1 MAYQQTIGG
10 AKQMKKT
17 IKRIAL
23 TITVLLALI
32 GATGTVA
39 LASGYITWK
48 GSEDFHQT
56 LINLNLISERGRE
69 LTADNENIA
78 RELEQTR
85 NQLLDK
91 DNHINALEQEIEV
104 LEKRVDGNRTTQDQL
119 KQAEKDM
126 RDVKQKSEEV
136 LSEFN

>member
-1 MAYQQTIGG
+1 
-10 AKQMKKT
+10 MKKT
-17 IKRIAL
+17 IKRIG
-23 TITVLLALI
+23 ITLLAGFALL
-32 GATGTVA
+32 GAGTTVA
-39 LASGYITWK
+39 FASGYIQWG
-48 GSEDFHQT
+48 GSQDFQQT

-69 LTADNENIA
+69 LKANNENTN

-91 DNHINALEQEIEV
+91 DNQINALEQEIEA
-104 LEKRVDGNRTTQDQL
+104 LEKRVEGGKTTQDQL

-126 RDVKQKSEEV
+126 RDVKKKSEEV

>member
-1 MAYQQTIGG
+1 
-10 AKQMKKT
+10 MKKT

-23 TITVLLALI
+23 TITILLALI

-39 LASGYITWK
+39 LASGYIQWS
-48 GSEDFHQT
+48 GSSDFQQT
-56 LINLNLISERGRE
+56 LANLNLISERGRE
-69 LTADNENIA
+69 LKASNENIN

-91 DNHINALEQEIEV
+91 DNQINALEQEIEA
-104 LEKRVDGNRTTQDQL
+104 LEKRVDGNKTTQDQL

-126 RDVKQKSEEV
+126 RDVKKKSEEV
-136 LSEFN
+136 LGEFN

>member
-1 MAYQQTIGG
+1 
-10 AKQMKKT
+10 MKKT

-23 TITVLLALI
+23 TFTIVLALL

-39 LASGYITWK
+39 LASGYITWG
-48 GSEDFHQT
+48 GSEDFQQT
-56 LINLNLISERGRE
+56 LINLDLISKRGRE
-69 LTADNENIA
+69 LKASNENIN

-91 DNHINALEQEIEV
+91 DNQIDALEQEIEA
-104 LEKRVDGNRTTQDQL
+104 LEKRVEGGKTTQDQL

-126 RDVKQKSEEV
+126 RDVKNKSEEM
-136 LSEFN
+136 LKDFN

>member
-1 MAYQQTIGG
+1 
-10 AKQMKKT
+10 MKKT

-23 TITVLLALI
+23 TITILLALF
-32 GATGTVA
+32 GATTGIA
-39 LASGYITWK
+39 LASGYIQWG
-48 GSEDFHQT
+48 GSQDFQQT

-69 LTADNENIA
+69 LKANNENIN

-91 DNHINALEQEIEV
+91 DNQINALEQEIEA
-104 LEKRVDGNRTTQDQL
+104 LEKRVEGNKTTQDQL

-126 RDVKQKSEEV
+126 RDVKKKSEEV

>member
-1 MAYQQTIGG
+1 
-10 AKQMKKT
+10 MKKT

-23 TITVLLALI
+23 TITILLALI

-39 LASGYITWK
+39 LASGYITWN
-48 GSEDFHQT
+48 GTQDFQQT
-56 LINLNLISERGRE
+56 LANLNLISERGRE
-69 LTADNENIA
+69 LKANNENIN

-91 DNHINALEQEIEV
+91 DNRINALEQEIEA
-104 LEKRVDGNRTTQDQL
+104 LEKRLDGSKTTQDQL
-119 KQAEKDM
+119 RQAEKDM
-126 RDVKQKSEEV
+126 KNVREKSEQV